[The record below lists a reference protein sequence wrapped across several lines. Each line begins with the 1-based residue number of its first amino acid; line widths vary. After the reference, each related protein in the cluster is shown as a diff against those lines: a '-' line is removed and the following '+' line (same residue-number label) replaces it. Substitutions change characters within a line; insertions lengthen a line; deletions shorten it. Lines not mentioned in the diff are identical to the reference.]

1 MKIYGKFISVMQLG
15 IIAQLKPL
23 KGGKALKKFKTAL
36 VAMLVVMMTLSSA
49 VFGLTGVSAA
59 NTKSLSELPT
69 LQAEK
74 PANKVPEKYV
84 DPEDPSKTV
93 RVIVELEKAPAIE
106 AATKKGV
113 LYKDLPK
120 SEKASLEAAVES
132 DQVTIQSAVKRAA
145 PSVTYLENFT
155 TVFNGF
161 SAEVAVGQVEN
172 IAKTAGVKKVYEAT
186 EYTRPSIQPEMKYS
200 KELVQAQQAWG
211 EYGYKGEGMVVGVI
225 DTGID
230 PSHKDM
236 VLTDDST
243 GDITKAELDALL
255 ADNSIENG
263 EYFSAKV
270 PFGWNYMDDNNEIL
284 DLGPD
289 ASMHGMHVAGTV
301 GANGDED
308 AENPGL
314 KGVAPEAQLLALKV
328 FGNDPQ
334 FASTYGDIYVKAIDD
349 SIKLG
354 ADVLNMS
361 LGSVSGFVD
370 SSNPEQMAVQRST
383 ENGILVA
390 ISAGNSD
397 MFGSD
402 SWYPYA
408 ENQDYGLTG
417 SPSVSEDSFGVAS
430 FENDIVTGLSFK
442 YHVNG
447 EEAGQAMYLLANDV
461 DPLDLPNAS
470 YEVVEAGLGKPE
482 DFAGKDFSGKFALV
496 SRGEIDFTAKGL
508 NAQAAGAVGVIVY
521 NNAPGTISM
530 ASDSAIRIPYMSALQ
545 ADGLAMK
552 AQIDA
557 GNTVS
562 VSFEGDYLEMQ
573 NPAAGEMSDF
583 TSWGPTPNLDFKP
596 EITAPGGDIFSTLNN
611 NQYGSMSGT
620 SMAAPHVAGGTALV
634 FQRVDAEFG
643 YTGAERVQFAK
654 NLMMNTAKTV
664 ELDEGEFVSP
674 RRQGAGLMQL
684 HDALSTDVV
693 VTNKATGEAKVA
705 LKEISNDQYSFTL
718 TAQNFSDEAA
728 EYGVD
733 VNVQVDAPVNAG
745 VNFVTG
751 PNTFGSLVISEDVT
765 IAAPATV
772 TVPANGTVDIPVT
785 VDISDVS
792 ADLETYFVN
801 GFFVDGFVTLTDAN
815 EDVTGN
821 TSLVVPYFGFNGEWD
836 DASIFDYFAWEGLSF
851 YGDTLLASGD
861 GFILNGG
868 THLGANQFDPS
879 KFAFSPNGDGSVDT
893 VVPVYTLVRNAKQ
906 FEVNIL
912 NAAGTKIRTI
922 RTAENLIK
930 HYSAA
935 NPATFNRNFA
945 WDGKANGQV
954 VADGDYQIQ
963 LRAVIDYP
971 NAEWQSIEFP
981 VKVDTVAPTAKADYD
996 AETKTVNVTEFTDNT
1011 GTDRW
1016 EVFLNDVSLT
1026 DNPETPVVESLAPS
1040 TTEFAVTAAVKK
1052 TDKFV
1057 AKFYDVAGN
1066 STEVDLR
1073 VIAEETTHPV
1083 IFIDTPGVTAVFD
1096 TNEVKVTGTVEDDSN
1111 VVSLTVN
1118 GEEADSFDGRNFE
1131 HTLTFADG
1139 VHDVKV
1145 KAVDEFGN
1153 EMEIRRQI
1161 FVDTTAATATLV
1173 SAPTTVGLNASDAE
1187 VTVNVKDNFDEIAV
1201 YANGSEVYRNGLSS
1215 PYAMNGFDENIT
1227 FKVPVLENGK
1237 NDYTIKVVDLAGHE
1251 TELNFSITKAAA
1263 PTVTFS
1269 DIQNHWAKEQIEDL
1283 ATFGIIKGKTAELF
1297 APEDSLTRAEYATL
1311 LVRTLDLELKPVEGK
1326 FEDSSKHWAAQYIEA
1341 AARAGIV
1348 LGNTDGTFRPEDEIS
1363 RQDTALMAIRAV
1375 KYEDASLL
1383 AGLNLSHKYADQDKV
1398 QEYARE
1404 AVAQA
1409 YALGLMTG
1417 RDNNVF
1423 APREDIKRGEIA
1435 VVLHRSLTLMS
1446 LWN

>member
-23 KGGKALKKFKTAL
+23 KGGKTLKKFKTAL

-59 NTKSLSELPT
+59 PKSITDLPT

-74 PANKVPEKYV
+74 PAFKVPEKFV
-84 DPEDPSKTV
+84 NPEVPSKTV
-93 RVIVELEKAPAIE
+93 RVIVELEGAPAIE
-106 AATKKGV
+106 TATQKGV
-113 LYKDLPK
+113 LYKDLPQT
-120 SEKASLEAAVES
+120 EKANLEAAVES
-132 DQVTIQSAVKRAA
+132 DQASVQTAVKKAA

-161 SAEVAVGQVEN
+161 SAEVFAAEVEKIGN
-172 IAKTAGVKKVYEAT
+172 IAGVKAVYEAT
-186 EYTRPSIQPEMKYS
+186 EYTRPSEQPEMKYS
-200 KELVQAQQAWG
+200 NGLVQAQKAWG

-243 GDITKAELDALL
+243 GEITKAELDALL

-270 PFGWNYMDDNNEIL
+270 PFGWNYMDDNNQVL
-284 DLGPD
+284 DLGPE

-308 AENPGL
+308 GDTYAL

-328 FGNDPQ
+328 FGNDPNYP
-334 FASTYGDIYVKAIDD
+334 STYGDIYIKAIDD

-361 LGSVSGFVD
+361 LGSVAGFVD
-370 SSNPEQMAVQRST
+370 STNPEQMAVQRST

-397 MFGSD
+397 MFASGFSYPHSD
-402 SWYPYA
+402 
-408 ENQDYGLTG
+408 NQDYGLTG
-417 SPSVSEDSFGVAS
+417 SPSVSHDSFGVAS
-430 FENDIVTGLSFK
+430 FENDIVTALALN
-442 YHVNG
+442 YQVNG
-447 EEAGQAMYLLANDV
+447 VEAGKAMYLLANDV
-461 DPLDLPNAS
+461 DPRDLPNAS
-470 YEVVEAGLGKPE
+470 YEVELAGLGKPE

-496 SRGEIDFTAKGL
+496 SRGEIDFVSKGL

-521 NNAPGTISM
+521 NNAAGTINM
-530 ASDSAIRIPYMSALQ
+530 VSDPAIKIPYMSALQ

-562 VSFEGDYLEMQ
+562 VSFAGEFLETQ

-596 EITAPGGDIFSTLNN
+596 EITAPGGNIFSTLNN
-611 NQYGSMSGT
+611 DEYGLMSGT

-634 FQRVDAEFG
+634 FQRVDEVFG

-654 NLMMNTAKTV
+654 NLMMNTSNPV
-664 ELDEGEFVSP
+664 ELAEGEFVSP

-693 VTNKATGEAKVA
+693 VANKATGEAKVA
-705 LKEISNDQYSFTL
+705 LKEIDNNQFTFTL

-733 VNVQVDAPVNAG
+733 VNVQTDAVAALSGN
-745 VNFVTG
+745 VVTA
-751 PNTFGSLVISEDVT
+751 PNVIGSFNITEDVT
-765 IAAPATV
+765 IAAPETV
-772 TVPANGTVDIPVT
+772 VVPANGSADIKVT
-785 VDISDVS
+785 VDLSDISEEF
-792 ADLETYFVN
+792 AAFYPN

-836 DASIFDYFAWEGLSF
+836 DASIFDDFAWDAGTY
-851 YGDTLLASGD
+851 YGMTLLAD
-861 GFILNGG
+861 GQGMIMNGG
-868 THLGANQFDPS
+868 THLGEDEYATD
-879 KFAFSPNGDGSVDT
+879 KFAFSPNGDGSVDS
-893 VVPVYTLVRNAKQ
+893 VIPVYSLMRNAKN
-906 FEVNIL
+906 FEVNVL
-912 NAAGTKIRTI
+912 DADGNKIRTI
-922 RTAENLIK
+922 RTADNLRK
-930 HYSAA
+930 HYDGTAPFTFSPA
-935 NPATFNRNFA
+935 NA
-945 WDGKANGQV
+945 WDGKANGKV
-954 VADGDYQIQ
+954 VADGQYQIQ
-963 LRAVIDYP
+963 LRAVIDFE

-981 VKVDTVAPTAKADYD
+981 VKVDTVKPTAKASFD
-996 AETKTVNVTEFTDNT
+996 AATNTVKVSEFTDNT

-1016 EVFLNDVSLT
+1016 EVYLNGVELT
-1026 DNPETPVVESLAPS
+1026 ENPATAGDESLAPS
-1040 TTEFAVTAAVKK
+1040 VTEYVVNASLKK
-1052 TDKFV
+1052 TDKLV

-1066 STEVDLR
+1066 STEVPLQ
-1073 VIAEETTHPV
+1073 VTAEESTHPV
-1083 IFIDTPGVTAVFD
+1083 IFIESPSVLQSFD

-1111 VVSLTVN
+1111 VVSVTVN
-1118 GEEADSFDGRNFE
+1118 GEEVDSFDGSKFE
-1131 HTLTFADG
+1131 HTVTLADG
-1139 VHDVKV
+1139 VPAIKV

-1153 EMEIRRQI
+1153 EMEIQRQVI
-1161 FVDTTAATATLV
+1161 VDATPATATLV
-1173 SAPTTVGLNASDAE
+1173 SAPKTVGLNAVEAD
-1187 VTVNVKDNFDEIAV
+1187 VTVNVKDNFDEITV
-1201 YANGSEVYRNGLSS
+1201 YANDSEVFRQDLSS
-1215 PYAMNGFDENIT
+1215 PYGMKGFDKNIT
-1227 FKVPVLENGK
+1227 FKVPVPANGK
-1237 NDYTIKVVDLAGHE
+1237 NDYTIKVVDVAGNE
-1251 TELNFSITKAAA
+1251 TELTFSITKEAT

-1269 DIQNHWAKEQIEDL
+1269 DIQNHWAKKQIEEL
-1283 ATFGIIKGKTAELF
+1283 ATFGIIKGKTETTF
-1297 APEDSLTRAEYATL
+1297 APEANLTRAEYAVL

-1326 FEDSSKHWAAQYIEA
+1326 FKDASKHWAAQYIEA
-1341 AARAGIV
+1341 ASRAGIV
-1348 LGNTDGTFRPEDEIS
+1348 LGNPDGTFKPNAAIS

-1375 KYEDASLL
+1375 QYEDASLL
-1383 AGLNLSHKYADQDKV
+1383 EGLDLTHKYADQDKV
-1398 QEYARE
+1398 QKYAQE

-1417 RDNNVF
+1417 KNGNVF
-1423 APREDIKRGEIA
+1423 APKAEIKRGETA
-1435 VVLHRSLTLMS
+1435 VVIHRALTLMN